1 LRLDQCLQRIQLG
14 IGGVLR
20 AGHVIDH
27 RVASRLGGL
36 GPSVQQLLGALEACG
51 VEQRAQQLGSF
62 VRGGVQHLLEAT
74 LGEQHHL
81 LELGGGQADQVGA
94 DAIGLGPPVR
104 HWLPSAGRPP
114 VQLDRLLLGGAAG
127 APQLWSFLFRL
138 THHPI
143 DGVVDGKGE

>member
-1 LRLDQCLQRIQLG
+1 M
-14 IGGVLR
+14 
-20 AGHVIDH
+20 
-27 RVASRLGGL
+27 
-36 GPSVQQLLGALEACG
+36 
-51 VEQRAQQLGSF
+51 
-62 VRGGVQHLLEAT
+62 QHLLEAT